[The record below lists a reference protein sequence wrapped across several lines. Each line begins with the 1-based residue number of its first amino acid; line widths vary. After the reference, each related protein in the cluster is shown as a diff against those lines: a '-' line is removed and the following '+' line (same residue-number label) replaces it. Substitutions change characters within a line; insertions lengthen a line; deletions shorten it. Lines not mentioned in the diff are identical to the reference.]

1 MGHDRK
7 VLHLRIYSVPEST
20 DAAMAVLVEQD
31 VREFAVFR
39 GVGRAPAT
47 DFISAEVVR
56 ESANTVVAALY
67 DLGLQDEGTIQLD
80 MVDAWISRPDLSAER
95 QAPGNGDD
103 AVVWA
108 EVTHRAYEDST
119 LTWTYVTFMVLAT
132 CIATIAITLD
142 SQVLLIGAMVLG
154 PEFGAIAAMGLA
166 TVRRRWNL
174 FRMALRTLIVG
185 FVVAIAITTVLAL
198 IGRQL
203 GWIEHDDVMGPRPA
217 TAFIYSPDKWSVI
230 VALIAGAA
238 GVLALTS
245 ARLGGL
251 AGVFISVTTV
261 PAAGNVAIAIA
272 FAAWDEVAGS
282 TAQLVV
288 NIVGMTFSGWLTLLL
303 QQAVWRRVLP
313 GTTRRMESPNA

>member
-1 MGHDRK
+1 M
-7 VLHLRIYSVPEST
+7 LHLRIYSVPELT
-20 DAAMAVLVEQD
+20 DAVTAVMVDQR
-31 VREFAVFR
+31 VNEFAVFR
-39 GVGRAPAT
+39 GVGHAPAV

-56 ESANTVVAALY
+56 ESANNVVAAVY
-67 DLGLQDEGTIQLD
+67 ALGVQERGTIQLD
-80 MVDAWISRPDLSAER
+80 MVDAWISRPDLTAEMR
-95 QAPGNGDD
+95 APGYEDD

-108 EVTHRAYEDST
+108 EVTHRAYKDST

-132 CIATIAITLD
+132 TIATIAIVLD

-174 FRMALRTLIVG
+174 FRMALRTLIIG
-185 FVVAIAITTVLAL
+185 FAVAIAITTVLAL

-203 GWIEHDDVMGPRPA
+203 GWIEHNDVMGPRPF
-217 TAFIYSPDKWSVI
+217 TAFIYAPDKWSFI

-261 PAAGNVAIAIA
+261 PAAGNVAIAAA
-272 FAAWDEVAGS
+272 FGAWYEVAGS
-282 TAQLVV
+282 SAQLVV
-288 NIVGMTFSGWLTLLL
+288 NIAGMTVSGWLTLVL
-303 QQAVWRRVLP
+303 QGAVWRRVLP
-313 GTTRRMESPNA
+313 GSTRRMNEPGVN